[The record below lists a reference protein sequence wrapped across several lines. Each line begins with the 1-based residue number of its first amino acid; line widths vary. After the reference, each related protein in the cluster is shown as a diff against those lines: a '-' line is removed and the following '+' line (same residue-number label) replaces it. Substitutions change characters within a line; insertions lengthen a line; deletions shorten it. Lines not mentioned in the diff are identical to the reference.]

1 MRVKTLT
8 VPVSLMLL
16 LCLRAVTGAE
26 SFDEAAPPGAN
37 YDKAEFR
44 LWYPDDA
51 GRLRAVVLL
60 VPGSN
65 GDGRGQVEETFWQDF
80 ARQHRVAL
88 VGCRFTDKQHEQMF
102 IEHYVEVAKGSGQAL
117 VDALTRF
124 GSRANHPELASAPL
138 LLWGMSAGG
147 EFNYEFAAWKPER
160 VVAFIVN
167 KGNVYYTAL
176 ASQAARNVPG
186 MMFIGETDLA
196 FRNQTILG
204 LFAVNRRGGALW
216 GLAQEPGIGHAVGRS
231 RDFAGIFFEDML
243 ALRLPESTAAD
254 APLRPLVDTSGFYG
268 DLKTHNFTRVADS
281 KPPTAPMAWLPT
293 ERVARAWHAVMTG
306 NAF

>member
-1 MRVKTLT
+1 MLT
-8 VPVSLMLL
+8 VPLVLMASLTLTAA
-16 LCLRAVTGAE
+16 AVTL
-26 SFDEAAPPGAN
+26 DEAAPPGAN

-51 GRLRAVVLL
+51 ARLRAVVLL

-65 GDGRGQVEETFWQDF
+65 GDGRGQVEEAFWQDF
-80 ARQHRVAL
+80 ASRNRVAL

-102 IEHYVEVAKGSGQAL
+102 IEHYVDVSKGTGQAL
-117 VDALTRF
+117 VDALARF
-124 GSRANHPELASAPL
+124 ASRSNHPELASAPL

-176 ASQAARNVPG
+176 VPQAARHVPG

-196 FRNQTILG
+196 FRNQTIAG

-216 GLAQEPGIGHAVGRS
+216 GLAEEPGIGHAVGRS
-231 RDFAGIFFEDML
+231 RDFAGIFFEEML

-254 APLRPLVDTSGFYG
+254 ATLRALPEKSGFFG
-268 DLKTHNFTRVADS
+268 DLKTHDFRPVAES

-293 ERVARAWHAVMTG
+293 ERVARAWHAVVTG
-306 NAF
+306 KPF